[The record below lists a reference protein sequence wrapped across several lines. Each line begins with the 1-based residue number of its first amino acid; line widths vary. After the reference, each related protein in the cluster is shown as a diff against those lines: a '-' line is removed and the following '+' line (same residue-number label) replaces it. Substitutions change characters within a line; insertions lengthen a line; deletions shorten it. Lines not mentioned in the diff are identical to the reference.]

1 MLGTN
6 GRDYSGAYSKDTYY
20 YKGNKNLDNIAAYI
34 WNYDTNV
41 SSSGSNNWATSELN
55 KINLNTNYWNS
66 LGSKWQDMITSTIWI
81 LGGMTS
87 SSNSAKEF
95 YEGERNNAG
104 YGSNPTTYSDEI
116 GLMYP
121 SDYGYA
127 SAPENWQLKLN
138 YEEYDS
144 DAIRSN
150 NWMYMGLQEW
160 TITPKTGSSTT
171 AILVKSDGIISYNS
185 TSAYGMFAI
194 RPVFYLKSNVTL
206 LSGDGSNSNPFRLA
220 I

>member
-20 YKGNKNLDNIAAYI
+20 YKGNKNLDNIAAYM

-41 SSSGSNNWATSELN
+41 SSSGSNNWTTSELN

-66 LGSKWQDMITSTIWI
+66 LGSKWQDMKTSTIWI

-87 SSNSAKEF
+87 SSNSVKAF
-95 YEGERNNAG
+95 YEGERNNSG
-104 YGSNPTTYSDEI
+104 YGSNPTTYTDEI
-116 GLMYP
+116 GLMYT

-127 SAPENWQLKLN
+127 SDPENWQNKLLSD
-138 YEEYDS
+138 DS
-144 DAIRSN
+144 SWI
-150 NWMYMGLQEW
+150 YMGLWEW
-160 TITPKTGSSTT
+160 AITP
-171 AILVKSDGIISYNS
+171 AISGRNTSYRIDSDGAAASISTKS
-185 TSAYGMFAI
+185 TYAI